1 MPNPRLGLL
10 ASWLI
15 AAISWTF
22 PCERQ
27 VKECRAS
34 EGTVPTEC
42 GVIHVRG
49 RNEVPVRG
57 SNGIK
62 QANYCL
68 SCGPDSCCAECP
80 PAEPSLRV
88 ACLKKPVALPG
99 IWFPE
104 RVASDPGI
112 GSAAACGIRETRFW
126 GWFHPA
132 NPFVAAPAV
141 ACQALF
147 IPWSSSHVA
156 LHWLRDIPQ
165 SHPARGAMPRVS
177 SVDGRYCHDGS

>member
-1 MPNPRLGLL
+1 MPNPRMGPL
-10 ASWLI
+10 ASRLV
-15 AAISWTF
+15 AAIFWTF

-42 GVIHVRG
+42 GVIHVRR
-49 RNEVPVRG
+49 RNEVPARG

-88 ACLKKPVALPG
+88 ACLNKPVALPG
-99 IWFPE
+99 IKFPRTSGFPPWNGLCGCLWHPGGPVLGLVPSRE
-104 RVASDPGI
+104 PVCRGTAGHLPGIVHPLVFQPDRTALAAGHSPISPDPG
-112 GSAAACGIRETRFW
+112 
-126 GWFHPA
+126 H
-132 NPFVAAPAV
+132 AAP
-141 ACQALF
+141 
-147 IPWSSSHVA
+147 
-156 LHWLRDIPQ
+156 
-165 SHPARGAMPRVS
+165 
-177 SVDGRYCHDGS
+177 SVFGGWKVLS